1 METTRRTDS
10 LYRKILEPGLMGSLK
25 CKNRL
30 VMAPM
35 GTRLASAIGEVTQ
48 RQIEYYT
55 ERARGGIGTII
66 TETTCVDYPVGAT
79 GPTNMALHDNN
90 YLIGHNN
97 LVEEVHAYGAKIVC
111 QLNHAGRQTRPSGIG
126 GLQPVAPSP
135 IPCPFL
141 NAMPRELGT
150 DEVEA
155 IVKKFVDAAIRAR
168 TAGYDGIELH
178 GAHGYLISQFMSASA
193 NHRKDRYGGDLLK
206 RMAFPLEIIQGI
218 RKELGTDYPILF
230 RISAEEFIEGGRTLD
245 ESKKAAKLLEEAGVS
260 VLDVTAGTYGSM
272 RTMIE
277 PMSYGEAWKIHLA
290 ESIKKVVS
298 IPVIGVG
305 VIRSPHVAEELLEKG
320 KVDFVALGRAMLA
333 DPYWPQKV
341 REGREEDINRCISCN
356 TGCIGGRIFRDLD
369 IRCTVN
375 PLTGRERLKS
385 QLTQVSTKK
394 KIYIAG
400 GGPAGMMAA
409 IVASRRGHVVTLFE
423 KSDKLGG
430 QLLLAR
436 VPPGKEKISWL
447 IDSLLRQVQQRDIK
461 LRLGEPVAEDTIIEG
476 KPDCVII
483 ATGAMP
489 LIPEIPGI
497 EQPFVTTSWDVLK
510 GKKKISEKTVLIA
523 GGGTVGCETAFYL
536 APNNKKII
544 IVEMLDSLALD
555 MEPINRMDLLSRIE
569 KSDIEVVLKRKIHRI
584 DPDKIVLVN
593 QETMAE
599 EEVRADAVVLAL
611 GAVAA
616 NGLAKKIEGK
626 VDSIYSVGD
635 CAKPR
640 KIIDAI
646 YEGFRAALTI

>member
-1 METTRRTDS
+1 MEITGRIDS
-10 LYRKILEPGLMGSLK
+10 RYRKILEHGFMGSLK

-35 GTRLASAIGEVTQ
+35 GTRLASPIGAVTE
-48 RQIEYYT
+48 RQIEYYR
-55 ERARGGIGTII
+55 ERAKGGIGTII
-66 TETTCVDYPVGAT
+66 TEITCVDYPLGAT
-79 GPTNMALHDNN
+79 GPTNMALHDNS

-97 LVEEVHAYGAKIVC
+97 LVEEVHAYGTRIIC
-111 QLNHAGRQTRPSGIG
+111 QLNHAGRQTKPSGIR

-135 IPCPFL
+135 IPCPFIK
-141 NAMPRELGT
+141 AMPRELGT
-150 DEVEA
+150 DEVGA
-155 IVKKFVDAAIRAR
+155 IVKKFVEAAVRAR

-178 GAHGYLISQFMSASA
+178 GAHGYLISQFMSTSS
-193 NHRKDRYGGDLLK
+193 NYRKDRYGGDLLK
-206 RMAFPLEIIQGI
+206 RMAFPLEIIKGI
-218 RKELGTDYPILF
+218 REEVGSDYPILF
-230 RISAEEFIEGGRTLD
+230 RMSAEEFIEKGRKIE
-245 ESKKAAKLLEEAGVS
+245 ESKRVAKLLEEAGVS
-260 VLDVTAGTYGSM
+260 VLDVTVGTYGSM

-277 PMSYGEAWKIHLA
+277 PMSYPEAWKIYLA

-305 VIRSPHVAEELLEKG
+305 VIRSPDVAEEILEKK

-341 REGREEDINRCISCN
+341 REGREKDINRCISCN

-375 PLTGRERLKS
+375 PLTGRERLKR
-385 QLTQVSTKK
+385 QLAPVTKKK
-394 KIYIAG
+394 KIYVIG
-400 GGPAGMMAA
+400 GGPAGMTAA
-409 IVASRRGHVVTLFE
+409 LVASEIGHEVTLFE

-436 VPPGKEKISWL
+436 TPPGKEKISWL
-447 IDSLLRQVQQRDIK
+447 IDHLLRQVQQREIEV
-461 LRLGEPVAEDTIIEG
+461 RFGANVTEDTIIEG
-476 KPDCVII
+476 NPDSVII
-483 ATGAMP
+483 ATGAVP

-497 EQPFVTTSWDVLK
+497 EQPFVTTSWDILEGKNRITDKIVL
-510 GKKKISEKTVLIA
+510 VA
-523 GGGTVGCETAFYL
+523 GGGTVGCETSLYL
-536 APNNKKII
+536 APKNKKVFV
-544 IVEMLDSLALD
+544 VEMLDNLALD
-555 MEPINRMDLLSRIE
+555 MEPINRMDLLSRVE
-569 KSDIEVVLKRKIHRI
+569 ASGIEVILKRKIHRI
-584 DPDKIVLVN
+584 DPGRVVLLE

-611 GAVAA
+611 GAVAET
-616 NGLAKKIEGK
+616 GLAEKIEDK
-626 VDSIYSVGD
+626 VDSVYSVGD